1 MIDLVLEVGGSNELE
16 EEEEFFERSRHEVDR
31 RRRRRRRRKR
41 LAISVGYR
49 KRQLDEKVEGSSSHT
64 KVSSRGR

>member
-16 EEEEFFERSRHEVDR
+16 EEEEFFERSRHEVD

>member
-31 RRRRRRRRKR
+31 KRRRRRKR

-49 KRQLDEKVEGSSSHT
+49 KRQLDEKAEGSSSHT